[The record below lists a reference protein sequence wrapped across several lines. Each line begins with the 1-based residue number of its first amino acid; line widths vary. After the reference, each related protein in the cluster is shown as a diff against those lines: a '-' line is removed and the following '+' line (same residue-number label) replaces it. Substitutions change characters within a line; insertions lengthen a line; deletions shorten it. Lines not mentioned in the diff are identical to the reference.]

1 MYCFKKNHLSCD
13 KCWLSSILIIGQLLR
28 KLGLLIPAG
37 GKVHLAK
44 LNVIKFANDFQVGGF
59 LWVQLQFP
67 PPVKL
72 TASICTWQTCIVE
85 SGILTHIILN
95 LSSNFNAF
103 FFQNVD
109 LHVLSMG
116 HKLFCYLFW
125 KEV

>member
-1 MYCFKKNHLSCD
+1 VTSVD
-13 KCWLSSILIIGQLLR
+13 SSILIIGQLLR

-72 TASICTWQTCIVE
+72 TASICT
-85 SGILTHIILN
+85 
-95 LSSNFNAF
+95 
-103 FFQNVD
+103 
-109 LHVLSMG
+109 
-116 HKLFCYLFW
+116 
-125 KEV
+125 